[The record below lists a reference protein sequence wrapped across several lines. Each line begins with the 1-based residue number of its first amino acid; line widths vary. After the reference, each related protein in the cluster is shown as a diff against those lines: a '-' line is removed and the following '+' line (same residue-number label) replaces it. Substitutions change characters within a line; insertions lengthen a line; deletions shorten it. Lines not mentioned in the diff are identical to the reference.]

1 MNISITRLTRLVVAI
16 LVLLFAGA
24 HASAQDARYVPLTG
38 ETPLFS
44 ENSLLEVT
52 ITAPLTTLMEER
64 PDEEYLAGTFS
75 LATDEGEERIL
86 DLKLRTRGKYRRDK
100 SHCDFTPIRLNF
112 KKDQLF
118 DTVLAGQDKLKV
130 VTHCRSRDPRFD
142 QLVLREYLAYRIFNL
157 LTDKSY
163 RVRLMRINYVDT
175 EAEAT
180 RTRLGFVIEDD
191 DHVAQRNGMQVVKRD
206 NLEAEDLD
214 LEQQNLVDVFQYMIG
229 NTEYS
234 LHVSEPN
241 DDCCHN
247 TDLMS
252 VDGEKPYTPLPY
264 DFDFAGLVSAPY
276 AEPNPRYKLRHVRQR
291 LYKGLCSNNDRL
303 AGTVQRFLDRKDA
316 VFELVDQLDGLNGK
330 SRKQVVAYLNTF
342 YKRIADPRSVR
353 VRLEYKCRGRL

>member
-1 MNISITRLTRLVVAI
+1 M
-16 LVLLFAGA
+16 
-24 HASAQDARYVPLTG
+24 PLTG

-44 ENSLLEVT
+44 DNSLLEVA
-52 ITAPLTTLMEER
+52 IRAPFTTLMEER
-64 PDEEYLAGTFS
+64 PDEEYLAGTFT
-75 LATDEGEERIL
+75 LTTAEGEERIL
-86 DLKLRTRGKYRRDK
+86 ELGLRTRGKYRRDK

-130 VTHCRSRDPRFD
+130 VTHCRDRDPRFD

-175 EAEAT
+175 EGGRP
-180 RTRLGFVIEDD
+180 RTRFAFVIEDD
-191 DHVAQRNGMQVVKRD
+191 DHVARRNGMQVVKRS
-206 NLEAEDLD
+206 NLEAEALD

-234 LHVSEPN
+234 LHIKEPN

-252 VDGEKPYTPLPY
+252 LDGEPPYTPLPF

-303 AGTVQRFLDRKDA
+303 PGTVQRFLDRKDA
-316 VFELVDQLDGLNGK
+316 IFELVDQLDGLNDK
-330 SRKQVVAYLNTF
+330 SRKQVLGYLNTF
-342 YKRIADPRSVR
+342 YKRIEDPRSVR
-353 VRLEYKCRGRL
+353 LRLEYKCRNKL